1 MKHQLATAFTAF
13 LLALGLP
20 ASAQRLMG
28 KITDAATGQPVP
40 YASIGVLGT
49 TRGTTSN
56 AEGEFEL
63 REVALPG
70 RLVVSE
76 LGHRR
81 DTVAVAATA
90 GASQPLQIRLAP
102 ASVQLPEVQVGSY
115 LGELVAKAY
124 RQLRRTN
131 GLRTYGQTFY
141 RQVTRLDNEATEVQE
156 MVWDTE
162 TSNAG
167 LEGSALAQA
176 RFAKKKALISFTNFS
191 LYTKRYSLFS
201 MRDDSSTFNGLIGP
215 RVTDY
220 MNLKLLGVTQDGG
233 QSLVEIGFSNKQ
245 ETATDFTHGSMVINE
260 ATHQVLRLRLETSGF
275 HTKSNNPFFKF
286 KNEVTRIEWA
296 FKPSARGAATL
307 AYLKVDYQTSLGRGL
322 KSDMAIHV
330 ASLAACYNGQASPAA
345 GVTYAPARR
354 NAEGDLAAI
363 KQTTYDPAFWRDNP
377 VVKRTPVEEEIMKS
391 FEQKGAFGTML
402 TP

>member
-1 MKHQLATAFTAF
+1 MKHLLAIASTAF
-13 LLALGLP
+13 LLALSLP
-20 ASAQRLMG
+20 VCAQRLTG
-28 KITDAATGQPVP
+28 KVTDAATGQPVP

-81 DTVAVAATA
+81 DTVAVAAQ
-90 GASQPLQIRLAP
+90 ASQPLQIRLAP

-131 GLRTYGQTFY
+131 GQRTYGQTFY

-233 QSLVEIGFSNKQ
+233 QPLVEIGFSDKQ
-245 ETATDFTHGSMVINE
+245 ATATDFTRGSMVINE
-260 ATHQVLRLRLETSGF
+260 ATHQVLRLRLETSGM

-307 AYLKVDYQTSLGRGL
+307 AYLKVDYQTNLGRGL
-322 KSDMAIHV
+322 KADMAIHV
-330 ASLAACYNGQASPAA
+330 ASLAACYNGQPSPAA

>member
-1 MKHQLATAFTAF
+1 MKHLLAIASTAF
-13 LLALGLP
+13 LLALSLP
-20 ASAQRLMG
+20 VCAQRLAG
-28 KITDAATGQPVP
+28 KVTDAATGQPVP

-81 DTVAVAATA
+81 DTVAVAAQ
-90 GASQPLQIRLAP
+90 ASQPLQIRLAP

-131 GLRTYGQTFY
+131 GQRTYGQTFY

-233 QSLVEIGFSNKQ
+233 QPLVEIGFSDKQ
-245 ETATDFTHGSMVINE
+245 ATATDFTRGSMVINE
-260 ATHQVLRLRLETSGF
+260 ATHQVLRLRLETSGM

-307 AYLKVDYQTSLGRGL
+307 AYLKVDYQTAMSRGL

-330 ASLAACYNGQASPAA
+330 ASLAACYNGQPSPAA

>member
-1 MKHQLATAFTAF
+1 MKHLLATAFALF
-13 LLALGLP
+13 LLAASLP
-20 ASAQRLMG
+20 LCAQQRLAG
-28 KITDAATGQPVP
+28 KVVDAATGQPVP
-40 YASIGVLGT
+40 YASLGVLGT

-63 REVALPG
+63 HEVALPG

-81 DTVAVAATA
+81 DTVAVAAA
-90 GASQPLQIRLAP
+90 GASQPLQIRLQA

-124 RQLRRTN
+124 RELRRTN
-131 GLRTYGQTFY
+131 SQHTYGQTFY
-141 RQVTRLDNEATEVQE
+141 RQVTHLDQEATEVQE
-156 MVWDTE
+156 MVWETE

-191 LYTKRYSLFS
+191 LYTKRYSLFNS
-201 MRDDSSTFNGLIGP
+201 RDDSSTFKGLIGP
-215 RVTDY
+215 HVTDY
-220 MNLKLLGVTQDGG
+220 LTLKLLGITQDGN
-233 QSLVEIGFSNKQ
+233 QQLVEIGFSNKH

-260 ATHQVLRLRLETSGF
+260 ATHQVLRLRLETSGL
-275 HTKSNNPFFKF
+275 HTKSNNPLFKF

-296 FKPSARGAATL
+296 FQPSAHGAAKL
-307 AYLKVDYQTSLGRGL
+307 AYLKVDYQTALGRVM
-322 KSDMAIHV
+322 KPDMAIHV
-330 ASLAACYNGQASPAA
+330 ASFASCYNGQASPAA
-345 GVTYAPARR
+345 SVTYAPAK
-354 NAEGDLAAI
+354 NGEADLAAI

-377 VVKRTPVEEEIMKS
+377 VVKRTPLEDNIMRA

>member
-1 MKHQLATAFTAF
+1 MKHWLLTAFTACS
-13 LLALGLP
+13 LAFSLP
-20 ASAQRLMG
+20 AGAQQRLVG
-28 KITDAATGQPVP
+28 KVVDATTGQPVP
-40 YASIGVLGT
+40 YASLGLLGT

-81 DTVAVAATA
+81 DTVALPTTL
-90 GASQPLQIRLAP
+90 ASQPLQIRLQS

-115 LGELVAKAY
+115 LGELIAKAY
-124 RQLRRTN
+124 RELRRSN
-131 GLRTYGQTFY
+131 SQRTYGQAFY
-141 RQVTRLDNEATEVQE
+141 RQVTHLDNEATEVQE

-191 LYTKRYSLFS
+191 LYTKRYSLFNI
-201 MRDDSSTFNGLIGP
+201 RDDSSTYQGLVGP
-215 RVTDY
+215 HVTNY
-220 MNLKLLGVTQDGG
+220 MNLKLLGVTQDGN
-233 QSLVEIGFSNKQ
+233 QPLVEIGFSNKR
-245 ETATDFTHGSMVINE
+245 ETATNFTHGSLVINE
-260 ATHQVLRLRLETSGF
+260 ATHQVLRLRLETTGF
-275 HTKSNNPFFKF
+275 HTKSNNPLFKF

-296 FKPSARGAATL
+296 FQPSARGAATL
-307 AYLKVDYQTSLGRGL
+307 AYLKVDYQTALGRMM
-322 KSDMAIHV
+322 KPDMAIHV
-330 ASLAACYNGQASPAA
+330 ASFASCYNGQASPAA
-345 GVTYAPARR
+345 GVTYAPAK
-354 NAEGDLAAI
+354 NGEADLAAI
-363 KQTTYDPAFWRDNP
+363 KQTTYDPAFWRDNAA
-377 VVKRTPVEEEIMKS
+377 VKRTPLEEEIMRA

>member
-81 DTVAVAATA
+81 DTVAVAA
-90 GASQPLQIRLAP
+90 GASQPLLIRLAP

-124 RQLRRTN
+124 RQLRRAN

-176 RFAKKKALISFTNFS
+176 RFAKKKALITFNNFS
-191 LYTKRYSLFS
+191 VYTKGYRFFNIL
-201 MRDDSSTFNGLIGP
+201 DDSSTFNGLVGP

-233 QSLVEIGFSNKQ
+233 QSLVEIGFSDKK
-245 ETATDFTHGSMVINE
+245 ETATDFMHGSIVINE
-260 ATHQVLRLRLETSGF
+260 ATNQVLRLRLETSGI

-286 KNEVTRIEWA
+286 KNEVMRIEWA

-307 AYLKVDYQTSLGRGL
+307 AYLKVDYQTNMGRGL